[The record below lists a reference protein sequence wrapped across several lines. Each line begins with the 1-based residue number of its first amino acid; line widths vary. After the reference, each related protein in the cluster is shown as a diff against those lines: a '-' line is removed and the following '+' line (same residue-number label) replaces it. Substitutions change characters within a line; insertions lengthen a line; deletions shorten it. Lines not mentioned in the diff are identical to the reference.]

1 MSAEVASGT
10 PSEEKN
16 LPPLSELVRR
26 STKRTRAVYNN
37 DLVTP
42 EDGLD
47 RA

>member
-1 MSAEVASGT
+1 MSAEVASGA
-10 PSEEKN
+10 PSEGTN
-16 LPPLSELVRR
+16 PLPLSELVRR
-26 STKRTRAVYNN
+26 STKRTRTVYNN